1 MLSTT
6 LICYYTNAKLKLR
19 PPCVE
24 LSSVALKFRARQNQ
38 PNDVLRA
45 LDAVY
50 NVLSGLGAKDA
61 LDEKLAEYVFFPLS
75 QVFNETQALPLRCLE
90 VAVKSVQVLVEK
102 GWRKRLSPEMGKQLL
117 ILLTILVGGTPAQNR
132 GEVVPKPQSEE
143 LTHAAFNC
151 MTALFRVLEGPVA
164 AQTIFN
170 EIGTATIIDQT
181 VYILL
186 EGVTDGASDAIQK
199 AAVAALQALVA
210 RITDRVVLASIMPR
224 AVSDLTKVLKPT
236 TQSRRSSR
244 FLQMSLQL
252 LTEILHAVLND
263 TVALSGPAQPD
274 KPTSNDR
281 IVLDESWLK
290 ATTAQIKVALANVT
304 QIRRHERRE
313 VKKALLDLCLMVIE
327 QCPKTL
333 KDSLVLMVETIVVL
347 SELDEN
353 NKPNDAYSALQHL
366 ATTYSQVVDILKDL
380 LHTWIMSFHRTM
392 QGNDEVAKQRAIR
405 QISTA
410 FQILSQVHSSSGIL
424 DNSMALGLCDSV
436 AAVVE
441 SSKTMPQ
448 PLNSTGGQE
457 LEVSVLE
464 RRNILH
470 SFPPV
475 LLEHRSQ
482 QQTLKDL
489 QSMISRLNSTD
500 SAEAITRSIMNRIH
514 YASGDSLIAP
524 FWLALAFLKNTSNKT
539 ISIDEFVSFE
549 NAQSSSLSSAR
560 ATMIE
565 ELYSVALPILNEP
578 PTAVQRDWRISAL
591 GLEAVALQA
600 QQLGEAFR
608 PELIDALYPVLQ
620 FLASNNPNLQNHA
633 MACLNILTTSCNYP
647 DTRTMLIENV
657 DYLVNSVGLKLNTFD
672 VSPYPPQVL
681 LMMVRLCGASLIPYL
696 DDLVDSIFGI
706 IDMYHGYPK
715 LVELLFSTL
724 GAIVEEGVKEPSLLA
739 ITSNG
744 ESDTVNHR
752 KRQYEPVSIAKLV
765 EDFANRRNK
774 RARYD
779 DLEFEADGE
788 RLSHPKRPWTMELDG
803 PPQPKEE
810 ETDSLPEILKEET
823 DEPLPPPKEPEDSEK
838 PLSKPHTLL
847 LHIVKSIPPHLGSPS
862 PFLRR
867 SLLSLLTQALPVLA
881 RNENSFLPLINE
893 LWPSV
898 NSRIA
903 SPQSLSLD
911 LIPSGLTT
919 TSSSEVT
926 RRPERT
932 VDEGDIK
939 EEVFVVSAA
948 CTAVAAMCEYAGDF
962 MASRVESEYSRW
974 RRLYLQ
980 AWEKVRVDAE
990 KSIERRAQYQR
1001 RQLAGTDGKGSNNQ
1015 SQNSSAAGLDL
1026 TLGLSLAQS
1035 GTAGSRPFTPH
1046 HTLWRGLLALFISM
1060 LLHVRLPLAT
1070 GDEICEFLGAWI
1082 TRFAGPG
1089 YYNSRISSKRKKT
1102 TTQKGYDDNNKDLE
1116 AVEAAIEAMET
1127 WNKDLT
1133 WFIFQQERAKIMRLI
1148 NKSGATGSTPA
1159 GSSVNNNC
1167 GGDGGDLLQSR
1178 LHEALKKKFPKGR
1191 GNGNA
1196 KLKFAEVAF

>member
-1 MLSTT
+1 ML
-6 LICYYTNAKLKLR
+6 YTNAKSKLR

-24 LSSVALKFRARQNQ
+24 LSSVALRFRARQNQ
-38 PNDVLRA
+38 PNDVLQA

-61 LDEKLAEYVFFPLS
+61 LDEKLADYVFFPLS

-102 GWRKRLSPEMGKQLL
+102 GWRQRMSPEMGKQLL

-132 GEVVPKPQSEE
+132 GEVAPKPQSEE
-143 LTHAAFNC
+143 LTYAAFNC

-164 AQTIFN
+164 EQTIFN

-181 VYILL
+181 VYLLL

-199 AAVAALQALVA
+199 AAVTALQALVT

-224 AVSDLTKVLKPT
+224 AVSALTKVLKPT
-236 TQSRRSSR
+236 TQSRRSSL
-244 FLQMSLQL
+244 FLQMSLKL
-252 LTEILHAVLND
+252 LTEILRAVLND

-274 KPTSNDR
+274 KPASNDR

-290 ATTAQIKVALANVT
+290 ATTAQIKIALANVT

-313 VKKALLDLCLMVIE
+313 VQKALLDLCLMVIE

-366 ATTYSQVVDILKDL
+366 ATTYTQVVDILKDL

-410 FQILSQVHSSSGIL
+410 FQILSQFHSSSGIL

-436 AAVVE
+436 AAVVD
-441 SSKTMPQ
+441 SSKKVPQ
-448 PLNSTGGQE
+448 PLNSTGSSE
-457 LEVSVLE
+457 LEVSVLQ
-464 RRNILH
+464 RRNTLH

-489 QSMISRLNSTD
+489 QTMIIRLNSTD

-514 YASGDSLIAP
+514 HASGDSLIAP
-524 FWLALAFLKNTSNKT
+524 FWLALAFLKNTPDKT
-539 ISIDEFVSFE
+539 IRIDEFVSFE
-549 NAQSSSLSSAR
+549 NSHSSSPSSSR

-565 ELYSVALPILNEP
+565 ELYSVSLPILNEP
-578 PTAVQRDWRISAL
+578 PTAVQQDWRISAL

-620 FLASNNPNLQNHA
+620 FLASSNPNLQNHA
-633 MACLNILTTSCNYP
+633 MACLNILTASCNYP
-647 DTRTMLIENV
+647 DARTMLIENV

-724 GAIVEEGVKEPSLLA
+724 GAIVDEGVKEPSLLA
-739 ITSNG
+739 ITQNG
-744 ESDTVNHR
+744 ESDIVNHR
-752 KRQYEPVSIAKLV
+752 KLHYEPVSIAKLV
-765 EDFANRRNK
+765 EDFTNRRTK
-774 RARYD
+774 RARYSE
-779 DLEFEADGE
+779 LEFQDGE
-788 RLSHPKRPWTMELDG
+788 RLTHPKRPWTMELDG

-810 ETDSLPEILKEET
+810 EETDSLPEILKEES

-893 LWPSV
+893 IWPSV

-903 SPQSLSLD
+903 SPQSLSTD

-919 TSSSEVT
+919 ASSSEVT

-962 MASRVESEYSRW
+962 MASRVESEYPRW

-980 AWEKVRVDAE
+980 TWEKVRVDAE
-990 KSIERRAQYQR
+990 KSIERRAQHQR
-1001 RQLAGTDGKGSNNQ
+1001 RLLAGTDGKGSNNQ
-1015 SQNSSAAGLDL
+1015 PPNPSAAGLDL
-1026 TLGLSLAQS
+1026 TLGLSLAES
-1035 GTAGSRPFTPH
+1035 GTAASRPFTPH
-1046 HTLWRGLLALFISM
+1046 HTFWRGLLTLFISM

-1070 GDEICEFLGAWI
+1070 GDEICKFLGAWI

-1089 YYNSRISSKRKKT
+1089 YYNSRISSRRKRAT
-1102 TTQKGYDDNNKDLE
+1102 IQKGDNDNSNKDLE
-1116 AVEAAIEAMET
+1116 AVETAIEAMET

-1133 WFIFQQERAKIMRLI
+1133 WFIFQQERAKILRIISKSAAGGGNSI
-1148 NKSGATGSTPA
+1148 NYYVGGSGS
-1159 GSSVNNNC
+1159 
-1167 GGDGGDLLQSR
+1167 GGVDLLQSR
-1178 LHEALKKKFPKGR
+1178 LQETLKKKFPKGIV
-1191 GNGNA
+1191 NGNA

>member
-1 MLSTT
+1 MEQRQE
-6 LICYYTNAKLKLR
+6 AFRKLR

-38 PNDVLRA
+38 PNDVLQA

-50 NVLSGLGAKDA
+50 NVLSPLGAKDV

-90 VAVKSVQVLVEK
+90 VAVKSLQVLVEK
-102 GWRKRLSPEMGKQLL
+102 GWRQRLSPAMGKQLL
-117 ILLTILVGGTPAQNR
+117 ILLTILAGGTPAQNR
-132 GEVVPKPQSEE
+132 GEVAPKPQSEE
-143 LTHAAFNC
+143 LTYAVFNC
-151 MTALFRVLEGPVA
+151 MAALFRVLEGPVA
-164 AQTIFN
+164 EETIYN

-186 EGVTDGASDAIQK
+186 EGVTDGSSDAIQR
-199 AAVAALQALVA
+199 AAVTALQALFA

-224 AVSDLTKVLKPT
+224 AVSALTKVLRPT
-236 TQSRRSSR
+236 TQSRRSFR
-244 FLQMSLQL
+244 LLQMSLQL
-252 LTEILHAVLND
+252 LTEILRAVLND
-263 TVALSGPAQPD
+263 TVALAGQAEPD
-274 KPTSNDR
+274 RPKSKDR

-290 ATTAQIKVALANVT
+290 ATTGQIKIALANVI

-327 QCPKTL
+327 QCPKSL
-333 KDSLVLMVETIVVL
+333 NDSLVLMVETIVVL
-347 SELDEN
+347 SELNED

-366 ATTYSQVVDILKDL
+366 ATVYSQVVDILKDL
-380 LHTWIMSFHRTM
+380 LHTWTMSFHRTM

-410 FQILSQVHSSSGIL
+410 FQVLSQVHSSSEIL
-424 DNSMALGLCDSV
+424 DNNMASGLCSSV
-436 AAVVE
+436 TVVVE
-441 SSKTMPQ
+441 LSKTTPQ
-448 PLNSTGGQE
+448 PLNSTGGSE
-457 LEVSVLE
+457 PETSVLQ
-464 RRNILH
+464 RRNMLH

-489 QSMISRLNSTD
+489 QCMIARLNSTD
-500 SAEAITRSIMNRIH
+500 SAAAITRSIMNRIH
-514 YASGDSLIAP
+514 HASGDSLIAP
-524 FWLALAFLKNTSNKT
+524 FWLALGFLKSTSDKT
-539 ISIDEFVSFE
+539 TSIDEFVSFE
-549 NAQSSSLSSAR
+549 DARSSSLSSSR

-565 ELYSVALPILNEP
+565 ELYSISLPILNEP
-578 PTAVQRDWRISAL
+578 PTAIQRDWRISAL

-633 MACLNILTTSCNYP
+633 MACLNILTASCNYP

-657 DYLVNSVGLKLNTFD
+657 DYLVNSVALKLNTFD

-681 LMMVRLCGASLIPYL
+681 LMMVKLCGAGLIPYL

-724 GAIVEEGVKEPSLLA
+724 GAIVEEGVKEPSLLV
-739 ITSNG
+739 ISSNG
-744 ESDTVNHR
+744 ENDIVDHR
-752 KRQYEPVSIAKLV
+752 KRQYQPVSVAKLV
-765 EDFANRRNK
+765 EDVANRRTK
-774 RARYD
+774 RTRYAE
-779 DLEFEADGE
+779 LEELDADGE

-803 PPQPKEE
+803 PPQPKDD
-810 ETDSLPEILKEET
+810 ETGSLPESFGPEES

-847 LHIVKSIPPHLGSPS
+847 LHIVKSIPPHLSSPS

-898 NSRIA
+898 NARIT
-903 SPQSLSLD
+903 SPPSLSMD
-911 LIPSGLTT
+911 LAPSSLTT
-919 TSSSEVT
+919 AGTSSEVS

-932 VDEGDIK
+932 VDEGNIK
-939 EEVFVVSAA
+939 EETFVISAA
-948 CTAVAAMCEYAGDF
+948 CTAVATMCEFAGDF

-974 RRLYLQ
+974 KRLYLQ

-990 KSIERRAQYQR
+990 KSLERRALHQR
-1001 RQLAGTDGKGSNNQ
+1001 KLLSNQ
-1015 SQNSSAAGLDL
+1015 AQNSPASGQASAGLDL
-1026 TLGLSLAQS
+1026 TLGLSLASS
-1035 GTAGSRPFTPH
+1035 GTAAARPFTAH
-1046 HTLWRGLLALFISM
+1046 HTLWRGMLSLFISM
-1060 LLHVRLPLAT
+1060 LLHVRLPLVV

-1082 TRFAGPG
+1082 ARFAGPG
-1089 YYNSRISSKRKKT
+1089 YYTSRVSKNKTKTREADNRLQKK
-1102 TTQKGYDDNNKDLE
+1102 GDRNAAASADDDHLE
-1116 AVEAAIEAMET
+1116 ALETAIQAMET

-1133 WFIFQQERAKIMRLI
+1133 WFIFQQERARII
-1148 NKSGATGSTPA
+1148 NNISKRAGAVGASASAGATATA
-1159 GSSVNNNC
+1159 GAAAT
-1167 GGDGGDLLQSR
+1167 LQSR
-1178 LHEALKKKFPKGR
+1178 LKKISIPSKGR
-1191 GNGNA
+1191 NG
-1196 KLKFAEVAF
+1196 KVRFAEVVF